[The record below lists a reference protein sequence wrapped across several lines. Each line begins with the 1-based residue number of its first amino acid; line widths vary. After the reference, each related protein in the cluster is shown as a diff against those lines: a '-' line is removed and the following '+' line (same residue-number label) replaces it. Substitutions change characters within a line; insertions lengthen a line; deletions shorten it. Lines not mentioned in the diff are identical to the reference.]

1 MKPHLPEKQV
11 RFFHARHSLPQRRV
25 KALPPAIKENA
36 AASSLPKIMNSFL
49 TSQKTSLNAVLT
61 SQTASLK
68 SSRAIISSGKRYM
81 SNNNSNIKSHQKR
94 QFHYVNILKI
104 SDIRKYYDL
113 YFPDLSALF
122 SSICV
127 RWSAL
132 FYTRPNTIN
141 AASRIHRQTFPNR
154 P

>member
-11 RFFHARHSLPQRRV
+11 RLFHTNHCLPQRRV
-25 KALPPAIKENA
+25 KALPPTIKANTA
-36 AASSLPKIMNSFL
+36 VSNLPKIRNSPL

-104 SDIRKYYDL
+104 SDIRKSDDL

-127 RWSAL
+127 RLLTL
-132 FYTRPNTIN
+132 FYTKHNTMN
-141 AASRIHRQTFPNR
+141 ATSWTHGQTFPNR

>member
-11 RFFHARHSLPQRRV
+11 RLFHTNHYLPQRRV
-25 KALPPAIKENA
+25 KALPPTIKANA
-36 AASSLPKIMNSFL
+36 AVSNLPKIRNSPL

-81 SNNNSNIKSHQKR
+81 SNNNSNIKSHQKKVISLCKYTKNQR
-94 QFHYVNILKI
+94 HTQILQPVF
-104 SDIRKYYDL
+104 S
-113 YFPDLSALF
+113 DLSALF

-127 RWSAL
+127 RLPTL

-141 AASRIHRQTFPNR
+141 AAFRTHRQMFPNR